1 MSGDPANTGVG
12 TRPDLIGAPTQPRK
26 VNCWFYTSAN
36 ADCVALAPSA
46 IDAFVLPPARLR
58 YGTAGRNILRGDVLK
73 QVDLTVVKAFPFTE
87 SKRMEFRGEFF
98 NILNHPTFSNP
109 SSSINSSS
117 GGQIASTLN
126 ASRVIQL
133 ALKFYF

>member
-1 MSGDPANTGVG
+1 VSGDPANTGVS
-12 TRPDLIGAPTQPRK
+12 TRPDQIGAPVLPRK

-36 ADCVALAPSA
+36 ADCLALAPNA
-46 IDAFVLPPARLR
+46 TDAFALPPARLR
-58 YGTAGRNILRGDVLK
+58 YGTVGRNILRGDVLK

-87 SKRMEFRGEFF
+87 TKRMEFRGEFF
-98 NILNHPTFSNP
+98 NVLNHPTFSNP
-109 SSSINSSS
+109 SSAINSSS

-133 ALKFYF
+133 AMKLYF

>member
-1 MSGDPANTGVG
+1 
-12 TRPDLIGAPTQPRK
+12 
-26 VNCWFYTSAN
+26 
-36 ADCVALAPSA
+36 
-46 IDAFVLPPARLR
+46 
-58 YGTAGRNILRGDVLK
+58 
-73 QVDLTVVKAFPFTE
+73 VVKAFPFTE

-126 ASRVIQL
+126 A
-133 ALKFYF
+133 